1 MKKKPPIEE
10 PYYGTA
16 RGLDIELNLPRES
29 WMQDW
34 PIEVVKKEHLPMLLE
49 HYIKVN
55 EVDKKYVLMLAML
68 EIFKSY
74 LPENIANFSASAEQ
88 IKQFLMADYTVHE
101 YHIYS
106 WLKNRYEHYEA
117 DKSHPL
123 HQFSENIKD
132 IYEKYDKQ
140 NRRKKRRN
148 TRLE

>member
-1 MKKKPPIEE
+1 MKNKKLHLQE

-16 RGLDIELNLPRES
+16 GGLDIELNLPREG

-49 HYIKVN
+49 HYKKVN

-68 EIFKSY
+68 EIYKSH
-74 LPENIANFSASAEQ
+74 LPENIPNFSASAEQ
-88 IKQFLMADYTVHE
+88 IRQFLISDYAIHE

-106 WLKNRYEHYEA
+106 WLSNRYELYEA

-123 HQFSENIKD
+123 HQFSKDIKD
-132 IYEKYDKQ
+132 IYEKYDKR

-148 TRLE
+148 T